1 MIDPYR
7 ALMPYPAVPVASG
20 DGPLTGLRLAVKD
33 IYDVAGYPTSCGNP
47 IKLVESGI
55 KRAHA
60 GAVDRLL
67 KAGAQFVGKVQTDE
81 LAWSMTGRNPHFG
94 PVVNPAAPDR
104 ITGGSSNG
112 SAAAV
117 AGGLADLAL
126 GSDTGG
132 SIRAPASFCGVWGL
146 RPTQDAAPLD
156 GCMPLVPSFDTCGL
170 FARDGATLLKGTAAL
185 MAPDTGTLAE
195 GAPPLASDMMARL
208 APEARAVLDPIAAR
222 LSEGEIALYVERPEI
237 LFEVFDK
244 IQAREV
250 VATHGAWI
258 QARQMPL
265 GDYIR
270 DRFAN
275 ALKVT
280 AAEETYWRD
289 EKARLAE
296 ALIARLDGRAVLAPV
311 VHDAPIRADA
321 GAPAH
326 LAFAGQAR
334 LLLCLAV
341 VAGLPQVVFPAARVE
356 GAPIGLSLI
365 GPPGT
370 DLAMIEKA
378 IALTE
383 GLSHE

>member
-1 MIDPYR
+1 MIDAYR
-7 ALMPYPAVPVASG
+7 AFMPYPPAPVASG
-20 DGPLTGLRLAVKD
+20 DGLLNGLRLAVKD

-55 KRAHA
+55 KTAHA
-60 GAVDRLL
+60 EAVERLL
-67 KAGAQFVGKVQTDE
+67 KAGADFAGKVQTDE

-117 AGGLADLAL
+117 AGGLADIAL

-132 SIRAPASFCGVWGL
+132 SIRAPASFCGLWGM
-146 RPTQDAAPLD
+146 RPTQDGVSLK
-156 GCMPLVPSFDTCGL
+156 GCMPLVPSYDTGGL
-170 FARDGATLLKGTAAL
+170 FARDGATLFKGTAAL
-185 MAPDTGTLAE
+185 MEADTAGLAE
-195 GAPPLASDMMARL
+195 GPVPLAVDMMERL
-208 APEARAVLDPIAAR
+208 APAARAALNPIAAR
-222 LSEGEIALYVERPEI
+222 LSEGEASLYVAPPEEM
-237 LFEVFDK
+237 FNAFDK

-250 VATHGAWI
+250 VATHSAWI
-258 QARQMPL
+258 QERQMPL

-270 DRFAN
+270 DRFNN

-280 AAEETYWRD
+280 EAEETLWR
-289 EKARLAE
+289 ARRAELAQ
-296 ALIARLDGRAVLAPV
+296 AVIARLDGRAVLAPV

-326 LAFAGQAR
+326 LDFAGQAR
-334 LLLCLAV
+334 LLLCVAV
-341 VAGLPQVVFPAARVE
+341 IAGLPQVVFPAAKVD

-365 GPPGT
+365 GPPGS
-370 DLAMIEKA
+370 DLALIAKA

-383 GLSHE
+383 GLGHE

>member
-1 MIDPYR
+1 M
-7 ALMPYPAVPVASG
+7 
-20 DGPLTGLRLAVKD
+20 
-33 IYDVAGYPTSCGNP
+33 
-47 IKLVESGI
+47 
-55 KRAHA
+55 
-60 GAVDRLL
+60 AVDRLL
-67 KAGAQFVGKVQTDE
+67 KAGAVFAGKVQTDE

-117 AGGLADLAL
+117 AGGLADIAL
-126 GSDTGG
+126 GSDSGG

-146 RPTQDAAPLD
+146 RPTQDAARLE

-170 FARDGATLLKGTAAL
+170 FARDGQTLLRGTKAL
-185 MAPDTGTLAE
+185 MAPDTATLTD
-195 GAPPLASDMMARL
+195 GPPPLVVDMMARL
-208 APEARAVLDPIAAR
+208 VPAAREALDPIAGR
-222 LSEGEIALYVERPEI
+222 LSEGKVELYVSPPED
-237 LFEVFDK
+237 LFQAFNI
-244 IQAREV
+244 IQSREG
-250 VATHGAWI
+250 VANHGAWI
-258 QARQMPL
+258 QQRQMPL

-270 DRFAN
+270 DRFNN

-280 AAEETYWRD
+280 EAEETRWRS

-296 ALIARLDGRAVLAPV
+296 ALITRLAGRAVLAPV

-321 GAPAH
+321 GASAH
-326 LAFAGQAR
+326 LAFAGEAR

-341 VAGLPQVVFPAARVE
+341 IAGCPQVVFPAARVD

-370 DLAMIEKA
+370 DLALIAKA
-378 IALTE
+378 IALAE
-383 GLSHE
+383 AVENE